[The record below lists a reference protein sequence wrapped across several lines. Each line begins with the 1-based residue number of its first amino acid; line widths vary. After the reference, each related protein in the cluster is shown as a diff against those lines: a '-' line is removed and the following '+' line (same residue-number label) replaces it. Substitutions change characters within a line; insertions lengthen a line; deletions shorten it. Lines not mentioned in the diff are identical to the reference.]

1 MEDLKALSYLCH
13 VLKIRGSDVIH
24 PLCHVCYLGNKT
36 LGTRYFHVNF
46 LLSKYRSKKYLVRD
60 IRWEKD
66 SFTFPRNSS
75 VEREIFNIIKIDGEQ
90 RCGIKRNGKR
100 ARIEIFVWEIN
111 RKERKIEEQPHYI
124 HDFIRLYEVSVKSLI
139 QHLIIYRGTE
149 KPNHLKNHPRGH
161 TRLMINDENASDFP
175 MNI

>member
-1 MEDLKALSYLCH
+1 MYAILATKRLEQDIFTWIFFSLNI
-13 VLKIRGSDVIH
+13 VLKSIS
-24 PLCHVCYLGNKT
+24 
-36 LGTRYFHVNF
+36 FE
-46 LLSKYRSKKYLVRD
+46 
-60 IRWEKD
+60 IRWGKD
-66 SFTFPRNSS
+66 SFIFPRNSS

-111 RKERKIEEQPHYI
+111 RKERKIEEQPHYT